1 MPSSTPESQSDD
13 GPETVTVSR
22 KGQVTIVKAVR
33 EAVGIDPGDEVWV
46 SVEGDRVVIEPVPT
60 LEDLRGIHAREDAE
74 PGEILA
80 KSRELDRQERE
91 REAAEMRELLE
102 RHGEGTTDE
111 SGEGDGPAAD
121 EAGADADGADGT
133 DTDGENGGA

>member
-1 MPSSTPESQSDD
+1 MSSSTPESESDAE
-13 GPETVTVSR
+13 PETVTVSK

-46 SVEGDRVVIEPVPT
+46 REEGGRVVIEPVPT

-80 KSRELDRQERE
+80 KSRELDRQDRE
-91 REAAEMRELLE
+91 REAAGLQTLLK
-102 RHGEGTTDE
+102 RHGEG
-111 SGEGDGPAAD
+111 
-121 EAGADADGADGT
+121 GT
-133 DTDGENGGA
+133 DDDDDSDDPDATDADGENGDA